1 MKYITIKDLSI
12 GYDAHPVLE
21 NINLE
26 IDSGDYI
33 CVIGENGAGKSTFLK
48 TILNLIKPLKGSFE
62 YAEGVNQSDFSYLP
76 QQNDIQKDFPATV
89 AEIVIS
95 GFNGKMKLRP
105 FYNKQEKETAKALME
120 KVGIYDLR
128 NKSFR
133 DLSGGQKQRTLL
145 ARALCAD
152 GKIIVLDEPNS
163 GLDPVA
169 SEDLYNSI
177 GALNAEGISI
187 VMVTHDLNGALKYA
201 NKILHLG
208 KEAYFASKEE
218 YIESETGKQF
228 ISRGGAH
235 NA

>member
-48 TILNLIKPLKGSFE
+48 TILNLIKPIKGSFE
-62 YAEGVNQSDFSYLP
+62 YEEGINQSDFSYLP

-89 AEIVIS
+89 SEIVIS

-105 FYNKQEKETAKALME
+105 FYNKQEKSTAEELMK
-120 KVGIYDLR
+120 KVGIYEFK

-145 ARALCAD
+145 ARALCAG
-152 GKIIVLDEPNS
+152 GKILVLDEPNS

-169 SEDLYNSI
+169 SEELYNSI
-177 GALNAEGISI
+177 CELNKEGISI
-187 VMVTHDLNGALKYA
+187 VMVSHDLNAAIKYS
-201 NKILHLG
+201 NKILYLG

-218 YIESETGKQF
+218 YIESEIGKEF
-228 ISRGGAH
+228 ISRGGAN